1 MEIILGV
8 IQLSRIDSPVY
19 VSNGNV
25 HRTVNNMDMRTKIED
40 EGIVNIADGCLQR

>member
-19 VSNGNV
+19 VYT
-25 HRTVNNMDMRTKIED
+25 TVSNMDMRTKIGD
-40 EGIVNIADGCLQR
+40 DGIVNIADRCLFR